1 MEQNEF
7 KYARYKIRIKAA
19 LAESCLL
26 EMGDWIWRIAVR
38 VSRQIN
44 VTVSFP
50 GQNSAEI
57 ITESLTASSF
67 PVWSAIFQRDRHMS
81 RSRNRA
87 DNRQNSYSRQERYL
101 CSVLRPNGI
110 CNPRPNSLIY
120 EDSNAIS
127 AQMQVFVLHIR
138 VFFPPFFLN
147 QITLLHFVTLIK
159 SPHERKNS

>member
-1 MEQNEF
+1 MSFRNGGLDLEDCCPSVPINKCNCHFSRTEF
-7 KYARYKIRIKAA
+7 RGDHHRIF
-19 LAESCLL
+19 
-26 EMGDWIWRIAVR
+26 DR
-38 VSRQIN
+38 VL
-44 VTVSFP
+44 FP
-50 GQNSAEI
+50 GLIRNFS
-57 ITESLTASSF
+57 TR
-67 PVWSAIFQRDRHMS
+67 PHMS

-127 AQMQVFVLHIR
+127 LQMRVFVLHIR
-138 VFFPPFFLN
+138 VFCPPFSLS